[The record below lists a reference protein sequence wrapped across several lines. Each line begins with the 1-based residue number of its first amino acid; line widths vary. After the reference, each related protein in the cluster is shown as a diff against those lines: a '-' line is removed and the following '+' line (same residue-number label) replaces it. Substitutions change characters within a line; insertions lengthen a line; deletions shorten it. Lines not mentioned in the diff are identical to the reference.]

1 MKSLTLGR
9 YRGRDGAWAVFD
21 LDHGV
26 DLRVGLLEEDI
37 GRVVMRRDGGYR
49 LDRGWSIAPGGLEPP
64 FEGRSRDDLAGF
76 SCPAVT
82 VTEEAGR
89 VVIAGGALTAVVTL
103 EPFGIAWHRAG
114 ESEPFLCDRRTQA
127 YFISRKT
134 GAVSHFVSRHKAERH
149 YGLGDKSG
157 PLDRTGRRF
166 RIDAVDPCGFDA
178 ETSDPLYKMIPY
190 YIVDGPAGPHGLY
203 YDSYAVGEVDL
214 GATLDNYHGLF
225 RFWRAE
231 EGDLDYYVIA
241 STTVPGIVKR
251 FSWLTGGQA
260 FAPRWTLGF
269 AQTSMAIADA
279 PDAQARVRDFADQCK
294 AHQIPCDSF
303 HFGSGYTMINGRRYA
318 FHWNRDKFP
327 DPQGTLAHL
336 NAVGLHPVTNLKP
349 CLLDDHPRLG
359 ELTRD
364 GGLVLDG
371 ATGKPAVAQFWDGL
385 GYHLDFTHPHGRAW
399 WRAGM
404 QTALLDY
411 GVQTVW
417 NDNNEYEIWDEDAVC
432 HGDGRPFP
440 QRLAR
445 PAQPLIMTKLSFQ
458 TQAEHAPGKRPYA
471 ITRGGS
477 AGLWRYAQTWSGD
490 NATAWKTL
498 RFNLTQGLNMS
509 LTGMFNIGHD
519 AGGFHG
525 PSPTPELLVRFVE
538 FCSFWPRF
546 VMNSWN
552 DDGVTTLPWMY
563 PEKVPQ
569 VREAIRLR
577 YRLMPYLYT
586 QLWKASRDDTPIVQP
601 FFFAF
606 PGDPEARDVED
617 AFMVGS
623 DVLVAPVLEEGA
635 TTRRVYLPR
644 HPGGWYFF
652 HDGSHHPGGAFAE
665 VDAPLGRLPLFVR
678 SGALL
683 PLSELVDKV
692 DPAAD
697 GVREVVVYGRPDGA
711 FAEVYEDD
719 GDTAGWRAGAGLALR
734 LTSTQDGDA
743 TVVSVTAEGAWR
755 PAFGAIRLRSVGG
768 ATLRCGAAEGMGL
781 VLA

>member
-1 MKSLTLGR
+1 MKSLTKGR
-9 YRGRDGAWAVFD
+9 YRGRDGLWAVFD
-21 LDHGV
+21 LEHGV
-26 DLRVGLLEEDI
+26 DLRVGFLEHDI

-64 FEGRSRDDLAGF
+64 YEGRCRDDLAGF
-76 SCPAVT
+76 SCPDTTVIVGERRVT
-82 VTEEAGR
+82 
-89 VVIAGGALTAVVTL
+89 IAGAALTAVVTL
-103 EPFGIAWHRAG
+103 SPFGIVWRRAG
-114 ESEPFLCDRRTQA
+114 EVEPFLRDRQTQA
-127 YFISRKT
+127 YFVSPRT
-134 GAVSHFVSRHKAERH
+134 GAVSHYLARHKAERH

-178 ETSDPLYKMIPY
+178 ERSDPLYKMIPFY
-190 YIVDGPAGPHGLY
+190 VVDGPAGPHGIY
-203 YDSYAVGEVDL
+203 YDCYAVGEVDL
-214 GATLDNYHGLF
+214 GETIDNYHGLF
-225 RFWRAE
+225 RTWRAE
-231 EGDLDYYVIA
+231 EGDLDYYVLGA
-241 STTVPGIVKR
+241 PTVPDIVRR

-294 AHQIPCDSF
+294 ARQIPCDSF
-303 HFGSGYTMINGRRYA
+303 HFGSGYTMIKGRRYA
-318 FHWNRDKFP
+318 FHWNRDTFP

-349 CLLDDHPRLG
+349 CLLDDHPRLH
-359 ELTRD
+359 ELIRD

-371 ATGKPAVAQFWDGL
+371 QSGKPAVAQFWDGL

-399 WRAGM
+399 WRAGIES
-404 QTALLDY
+404 ALLDY
-411 GVQTVW
+411 GVQAVW

-458 TQAEHAPGKRPYA
+458 TQAEHKPGKRPYA

-477 AGLWRYAQTWSGD
+477 AGIGRYAQTWSGD

-525 PSPTPELLVRFVE
+525 PSPGPELLVRFVE

-563 PEKVPQ
+563 PQVIPQ

-586 QLWKASRDDTPIVQP
+586 QLWRASRDDVPVVQP
-601 FFFAF
+601 LFFAF
-606 PGDPEARDVED
+606 PLDEAARTVED
-617 AFMVGS
+617 AFMVGP

-635 TTRRVYLPR
+635 TTRRVYLPKNR
-644 HPGGWYFF
+644 GGWYVF
-652 HDGSHHPGGAFAE
+652 HDGSHHAGGAAAE
-665 VDAPLGRLPLFVR
+665 VAAPLGRLPLFVR
-678 SGALL
+678 AGALL
-683 PLSELVDKV
+683 PLSGLLDRI

-697 GVREVVVYGRPDGA
+697 SNREVIVYGSA
-711 FAEVYEDD
+711 AHSTAELYEDD
-719 GDTAGWRAGAGLALR
+719 GDTADWRTGAGMTIRLA
-734 LTSTQDGDA
+734 TTQENGA
-743 TVVSVTAEGAWR
+743 TIVAATAEGSWR
-755 PAFGAIRLRSVGG
+755 PAFETIRLRGVGNN
-768 ATLRCGAAEGMGL
+768 ALRCGAANGIGL
-781 VLA
+781 ELA